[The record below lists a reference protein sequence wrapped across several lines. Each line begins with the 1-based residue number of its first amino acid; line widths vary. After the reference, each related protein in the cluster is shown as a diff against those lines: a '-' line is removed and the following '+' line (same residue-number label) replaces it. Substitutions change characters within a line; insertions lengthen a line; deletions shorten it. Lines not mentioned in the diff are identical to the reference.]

1 MTEIKKPVKRRNQG
15 IYNVLYCSPRIQNRF
30 PSAAWS
36 ARGSFLTVPDGGG
49 LFKLSMIS
57 RRMFFCYTHQV
68 APLTEGKT
76 QMLLSINQLFEL
88 TGRDRKTIKQ
98 KLEGLPFANGEKSAH
113 LYNSRE
119 VLPLIYAADN
129 LEAARA
135 AQARSQASL
144 NAYREEVL
152 RKTRIP
158 IEIVEEVWDEVFQ
171 SIAATLKSEAAKHRP
186 LTREIVNSLFDKFR
200 AAPKRLKW

>member
-1 MTEIKKPVKRRNQG
+1 
-15 IYNVLYCSPRIQNRF
+15 
-30 PSAAWS
+30 
-36 ARGSFLTVPDGGG
+36 
-49 LFKLSMIS
+49 
-57 RRMFFCYTHQV
+57 
-68 APLTEGKT
+68 
-76 QMLLSINQLFEL
+76 MLLSINQLFEL

-98 KLEGLPFANGEKSAH
+98 KLEGVSFSNGEKSAH

-158 IEIVEEVWDEVFQ
+158 IEIVEEVMDETFQ
-171 SIAATLKSEAAKHRP
+171 SIGATLKAEAAKGRP
-186 LTREIVNSLFDKFR
+186 LSRKIVNDLFDKFR
-200 AAPKRLKW
+200 AAPRKLKW

>member
-1 MTEIKKPVKRRNQG
+1 
-15 IYNVLYCSPRIQNRF
+15 
-30 PSAAWS
+30 
-36 ARGSFLTVPDGGG
+36 
-49 LFKLSMIS
+49 
-57 RRMFFCYTHQV
+57 
-68 APLTEGKT
+68 
-76 QMLLSINQLFEL
+76 MLLSINQLFEL

-98 KLEGLPFANGEKSAH
+98 KLEGLPFTNGEKSAH

-158 IEIVEEVWDEVFQ
+158 IEIVEEVMDETFQ
-171 SIAATLKSEAAKHRP
+171 SIAATLKSEASKGRP

-200 AAPKRLKW
+200 NAPKQLKW

>member
-1 MTEIKKPVKRRNQG
+1 
-15 IYNVLYCSPRIQNRF
+15 
-30 PSAAWS
+30 
-36 ARGSFLTVPDGGG
+36 
-49 LFKLSMIS
+49 
-57 RRMFFCYTHQV
+57 
-68 APLTEGKT
+68 
-76 QMLLSINQLFEL
+76 MLLSINQLFEL

-98 KLEGLPFANGEKSAH
+98 KLEGVSFSNGEKSAH

-152 RKTRIP
+152 RKERIP
-158 IEIVEEVWDEVFQ
+158 IGDVCDAIDEVFQ
-171 SIAATLKSEAAKHRP
+171 AQSSTLKAAKNKK
-186 LTREIVNSLFDKFR
+186 LTPERINEILDKWRSL
-200 AAPKRLKW
+200 PKWE

>member
-1 MTEIKKPVKRRNQG
+1 
-15 IYNVLYCSPRIQNRF
+15 
-30 PSAAWS
+30 
-36 ARGSFLTVPDGGG
+36 
-49 LFKLSMIS
+49 
-57 RRMFFCYTHQV
+57 
-68 APLTEGKT
+68 
-76 QMLLSINQLFEL
+76 MLLSINQLFEL

-98 KLEGLPFANGEKSAH
+98 KLEGLSFANGEKGAH

-158 IEIVEEVWDEVFQ
+158 IHIVEEVMDETFQ
-171 SIAATLKSEAAKHRP
+171 SIAAILKNEASKGRP
-186 LTREIVNSLFDKFR
+186 LIREIVNSMFEKFR
-200 AAPKRLKW
+200 NAPKQLKW

>member
-1 MTEIKKPVKRRNQG
+1 
-15 IYNVLYCSPRIQNRF
+15 
-30 PSAAWS
+30 
-36 ARGSFLTVPDGGG
+36 
-49 LFKLSMIS
+49 
-57 RRMFFCYTHQV
+57 
-68 APLTEGKT
+68 
-76 QMLLSINQLFEL
+76 MLLSINQLFEL

-98 KLEGLPFANGEKSAH
+98 KLEGLSFRNGEKSAH

-158 IEIVEEVWDEVFQ
+158 IEIVEEVMDETFQ
-171 SIAATLKSEAAKHRP
+171 SIAATLKAEAAKHRP
-186 LTREIVNSLFDKFR
+186 LTREIVNCLFDKFR
-200 AAPKRLKW
+200 QAPKRLKW

>member
-1 MTEIKKPVKRRNQG
+1 
-15 IYNVLYCSPRIQNRF
+15 
-30 PSAAWS
+30 
-36 ARGSFLTVPDGGG
+36 
-49 LFKLSMIS
+49 
-57 RRMFFCYTHQV
+57 
-68 APLTEGKT
+68 
-76 QMLLSINQLFEL
+76 MLLSINQLFEL

-98 KLEGLPFANGEKSAH
+98 KLEGVSFSNGEKSAH

-158 IEIVEEVWDEVFQ
+158 IEIVEEVMDETFQ
-171 SIAATLKSEAAKHRP
+171 SIAATLKAEAAKHRP
-186 LTREIVNSLFDKFR
+186 LTRKIVNDLFDKFR
-200 AAPKRLKW
+200 AAPRKLKW

>member
-1 MTEIKKPVKRRNQG
+1 
-15 IYNVLYCSPRIQNRF
+15 
-30 PSAAWS
+30 
-36 ARGSFLTVPDGGG
+36 
-49 LFKLSMIS
+49 
-57 RRMFFCYTHQV
+57 
-68 APLTEGKT
+68 
-76 QMLLSINQLFEL
+76 MLLSINQLFEL

-98 KLEGLPFANGEKSAH
+98 KLEGLSFANGEKSAH

-158 IEIVEEVWDEVFQ
+158 IEIAERVMDEVFKWMG
-171 SIAATLKSEAAKHRP
+171 STLKNEAAKRRP
-186 LTREIVNSLFDKFR
+186 LTRKIVNDLFEKFR
-200 AAPKRLKW
+200 AAPRKLKW

>member
-1 MTEIKKPVKRRNQG
+1 
-15 IYNVLYCSPRIQNRF
+15 
-30 PSAAWS
+30 
-36 ARGSFLTVPDGGG
+36 
-49 LFKLSMIS
+49 
-57 RRMFFCYTHQV
+57 
-68 APLTEGKT
+68 
-76 QMLLSINQLFEL
+76 MLLSVNQLFEL

-98 KLEGLPFANGEKSAH
+98 KLEGLSFANGSKSAH

-158 IEIVEEVWDEVFQ
+158 IEIVEEVMDETFQ
-171 SIAATLKSEAAKHRP
+171 AIAAALKNEAAKHRP

>member
-1 MTEIKKPVKRRNQG
+1 
-15 IYNVLYCSPRIQNRF
+15 
-30 PSAAWS
+30 
-36 ARGSFLTVPDGGG
+36 
-49 LFKLSMIS
+49 
-57 RRMFFCYTHQV
+57 
-68 APLTEGKT
+68 
-76 QMLLSINQLFEL
+76 MLLSINQLFEL

-98 KLEGLPFANGEKSAH
+98 KLEGVSFRNGEKSAH

-152 RKTRIP
+152 RRERIP
-158 IEIVEEVWDEVFQ
+158 IGDVEAVLDETFQ
-171 SIAATLKSEAAKHRP
+171 WLSSILKAEATKNRP
-186 LTREIVNSLFDKFR
+186 LTRAIVNELFAKFR
-200 AAPKRLKW
+200 QAPKRLKY